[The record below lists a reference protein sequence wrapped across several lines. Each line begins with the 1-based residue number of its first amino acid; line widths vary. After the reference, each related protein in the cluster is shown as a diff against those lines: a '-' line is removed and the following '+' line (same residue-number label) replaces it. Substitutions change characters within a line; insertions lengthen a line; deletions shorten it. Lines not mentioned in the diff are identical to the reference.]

1 MGVRCSNNRLS
12 EWKIWSRKKFWGG
25 FFFIAGYACFPLSR
39 ALSHSFR
46 HRFHFSLKN
55 VLFIISTFVF
65 FWIHFFHSRQ
75 LFGWFDFWLKCSLWT
90 FDISIFSACISI
102 AGSLFFVLLFLSCF
116 ITKSTKY
123 TIFGIYLSILVYEA
137 YIKISLLAAFFDSRI
152 FSWKIQCCNFNMKNC
167 WPSKNCKRLH
177 NQIPTIRRRKKWPL
191 NASFFRFAAANI
203 IACIFICYRSIFHS
217 YN

>member
-1 MGVRCSNNRLS
+1 MIQKKV
-12 EWKIWSRKKFWGG
+12 SR
-25 FFFIAGYACFPLSR
+25 
-39 ALSHSFR
+39 
-46 HRFHFSLKN
+46 
-55 VLFIISTFVF
+55 
-65 FWIHFFHSRQ
+65 WILFHSRLC
-75 LFGWFDFWLKCSLWT
+75 LFPALSRTLALFSPPFSFLIEKCAFHFFNFCIFLDSFFPLPTIVWLIRFLVKMFTLNIWYFRLFHVHFYSWFSF
-90 FDISIFSACISI
+90 
-102 AGSLFFVLLFLSCF
+102 FFVLLFLSCF

-177 NQIPTIRRRKKWPL
+177 NQIPTIRRRKKWAL